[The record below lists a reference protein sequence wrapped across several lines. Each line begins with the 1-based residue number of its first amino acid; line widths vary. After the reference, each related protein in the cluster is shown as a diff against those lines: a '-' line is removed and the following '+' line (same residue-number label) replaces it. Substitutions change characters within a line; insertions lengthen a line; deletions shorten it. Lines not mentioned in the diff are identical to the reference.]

1 MLKCNIFHFQLKDGE
16 KNTKNERNFAEMQR
30 RSSFANG
37 MNYMLKGRAHICKC
51 DLHMIYVANVN
62 RVNLSTGHHH

>member
-1 MLKCNIFHFQLKDGE
+1 
-16 KNTKNERNFAEMQR
+16 MQR